1 MYIKKPIINGDTITT
16 IDIAKITI
24 IGINKQLIINLIIL
38 SPKVLVEIKIIH
50 FMIYFKT
57 FITTILS

>member
-1 MYIKKPIINGDTITT
+1 MYIKKPIINGDTMIT

-38 SPKVLVEIKIIH
+38 SP
-50 FMIYFKT
+50 IYG
-57 FITTILS
+57 LL

>member
-16 IDIAKITI
+16 IDIAKMTT

-38 SPKVLVEIKIIH
+38 SP
-50 FMIYFKT
+50 IYD
-57 FITTILS
+57 LL